1 MNNKKHTVTYNLQ
14 FDEALCG
21 RECEGLKFIN
31 GKPYCIIFMR
41 ELTNRRERVT
51 KRTPCK
57 TYIVRENYMDRYI
70 RCSECLERFGKEK
83 QDIENF
89 EKQVDKMI
97 KVINNV
103 LKILEEK

>member
-1 MNNKKHTVTYNLQ
+1 MINKKHTVTYNLQ

-41 ELTNRRERVT
+41 ELTNKRERVT
-51 KRTPCK
+51 KKTPFK

-70 RCSECLERFGKEK
+70 RCSECLEEFSES
-83 QDIENF
+83 E
-89 EKQVDKMI
+89 
-97 KVINNV
+97 
-103 LKILEEK
+103 LKDL